1 MDLSSG
7 IKSYLGPLPSFGLD
21 LKVSAVSF
29 VAIPILTLS
38 GWLVYSWLTSPLRK
52 YPGPFLASWTNL
64 WRLILS
70 LRGRKYPVTIRK
82 LHEKYGPV
90 VRIGPNLL
98 DLDYPE
104 LVKTVFS
111 TDDKWLKV
119 VDKENVQTEM
129 YDNNNAIVNGV
140 VTPTLFSATDPAVH
154 ARMKKPIAKYYS
166 VGNILSFEARADALV
181 KHFCNELE
189 RRYINGPDG
198 PKAFDLSEWIIFYAW
213 DLISTLTFSRS
224 FSYLDHGH
232 DFDGALAVTDK
243 ALTYFIAVAQ
253 MPWLDY
259 LLDKN
264 PIVRIGPP
272 GLGTTMVRVTL
283 EALIARRTGQ
293 DKNYDPSMPDFL
305 QNFLDAQAA
314 APDLVDDTIIMGY
327 LLVNVIAGADNTS
340 ITIRSIIYLSL
351 KHPAVYR
358 KLEAEILAAGFKDTV
373 PYKQARQL
381 PYLDAVVRE
390 AIRAHGAVSVPLE
403 RYVPAG
409 GLNLPDGGFVPPGVA
424 VCMNPDVLAHN
435 KGVYGDDVDEFR
447 PERWLQAPGE
457 DAEAYRVRMQRW
469 NAADLGFGDGSR
481 VCIGKT
487 LALLEIY
494 KVVATLVLRYE
505 MVLEDPE
512 REWTLWQWASQKD
525 IVVKLKMRE

>member
-1 MDLSSG
+1 MDPSSG
-7 IKSYLGPLPSFGLD
+7 IKSYLSLLPSLD
-21 LKVSAVSF
+21 LKVSVVGLIAV
-29 VAIPILTLS
+29 PILTLF

-52 YPGPFLASWTNL
+52 YPGPFLAGWTNL
-64 WRLILS
+64 WRLVLS
-70 LRGRKYPVTIRK
+70 LRGRNYPMTMRK

-104 LVKTVFS
+104 LIKTIFS
-111 TDDKWLKV
+111 TDDRWRK
-119 VDKENVQTEM
+119 TEM
-129 YDNNNAIVNGV
+129 YDNNNAIVDGKN
-140 VTPTLFSATDPAVH
+140 TPTLFSATDPAVH
-154 ARMKKPIAKYYS
+154 ARMKKPIAKYYA

-189 RRYINGPDG
+189 RRYVNGPDG

-224 FSYLDHGH
+224 FGYLDHGH
-232 DFDGALAVTDK
+232 DFDGAIAVTDK

-253 MPWLDY
+253 MPFLDY

-264 PIVRIGPP
+264 PVVRIGPP
-272 GLGTTMVRVTL
+272 GLGNTMVRVTL

-293 DKNYDPSMPDFL
+293 DKNFDPAMPDFL

-314 APDLVDDTIIMGY
+314 TPDLVDDTIIMGY
-327 LLVNVIAGADNTS
+327 LLVNLIAGADNTS
-340 ITIRSIIYLSL
+340 IVIRSIIYLSL

-358 KLEAEILAAGFKDTV
+358 RLEAEILAAGFDRDKGI
-373 PYKQARQL
+373 PYKHARQL
-381 PYLDAVVRE
+381 PYFDAVVRE
-390 AIRAHGAVSVPLE
+390 AVRAHGAVSVALE

-409 GLNLPDGGFVPPGVA
+409 GLTLPDGSFVPPGIA

-435 KGVYGDDVDEFR
+435 RGIYGDDVDEFR

-457 DAEAYRVRMQRW
+457 DAETYRLRIQKW
-469 NAADLGFGDGSR
+469 NASDLGFGDGSR

-505 MVLEDPE
+505 MELTDPE
-512 REWTLWQWASQKD
+512 KVWRLWQWSSQKD
-525 IVVKLKMRE
+525 IVVKLTLRE